1 MAKKVLKFS
10 ATWCNPC
17 KAYEPIFE
25 QVSKENPDIEFKEID
40 IEQNEDLAEEY
51 NIMSVPTTIVLLNEV
66 PVKRLSGALTKKQL
80 EDLIND

>member
-1 MAKKVLKFS
+1 MTKKVLKFS

-17 KAYEPIFE
+17 KAYKPVFE

-51 NIMSVPTTIVLLNEV
+51 NIMSVPTTIVLLDEV
-66 PVKRLSGALTKKQL
+66 PVKRLSGALNKKQL
-80 EDLIND
+80 EDLING